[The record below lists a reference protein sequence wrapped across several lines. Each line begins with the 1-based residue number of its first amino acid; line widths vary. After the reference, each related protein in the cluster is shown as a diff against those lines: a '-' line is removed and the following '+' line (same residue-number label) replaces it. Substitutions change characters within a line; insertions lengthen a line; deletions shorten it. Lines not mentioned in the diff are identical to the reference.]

1 MFNSSFEH
9 HNSSKEES
17 TKEIKDD
24 FIVHNMPEAE
34 RFSGQ
39 TFSNTSVKQAP
50 SKPAPLSGI
59 DSHYKIGVLI
69 IFGGVVLIGGLIYA
83 AYVFMIK
90 PAAKQ
95 PATPVTQTE
104 SPVIES
110 PVVEEP
116 VTPVVTPVVTPEVAT
131 STTNETISTSTDLL
145 PEEQTTS
152 FVPSVVS
159 TIDSDFDGLTDDEEK
174 LIGTNPNLADTDNDS
189 YLDIAELK
197 SGYNPLNAGGKID
210 ENSLFARYQV
220 DSKASVLYLNAW
232 EMTRSDANNTI
243 VFTDED
249 KAFIQITFQDNEEKL
264 SPYSWYEKQ
273 FSGLMPGES
282 IMGEAWTGFY
292 SQDNSAAYIF
302 SNDLS
307 KIYTITYS
315 PLIENDLNF
324 PFFRLMVK
332 TMIIK

>member
-9 HNSSKEES
+9 HNSSKDES

-39 TFSNTSVKQAP
+39 TFSNTSIKQAP
-50 SKPAPLSGI
+50 AKPTPLSGI
-59 DSHYKIGVLI
+59 DSHYKIGILI
-69 IFGGVVLIGGLIYA
+69 IAGGIILIGGLIYA

-95 PATPVTQTE
+95 PVAPEVQ
-104 SPVIES
+104 IEV
-110 PVVEEP
+110 PVVETPIVTEP
-116 VTPVVTPVVTPEVAT
+116 IVPVVAPVVTPEIVAT
-131 STTNETISTSTDLL
+131 TTETVSTSTELL
-145 PEEQTTS
+145 PEEKNTS

-189 YLDIAELK
+189 FLDIAELK
-197 SGYNPLNAGGKID
+197 SGYNPLVVGEKIN
-210 ENSLFARYQV
+210 ENSLFARYQI
-220 DSKASVLYLNAW
+220 DTKASILYLNAW
-232 EMTRSDANNTI
+232 EMTRSEANSTI

-249 KAFIQITFQDNEEKL
+249 KAFIQITFQDNDEKL
-264 SPYSWYEKQ
+264 SPYSWYDKQ

-282 IMGEAWTGFY
+282 IMGESWTGFY

-307 KIYTITYS
+307 KIYTVTYS

>member
-1 MFNSSFEH
+1 MFNSSFGH
-9 HNSSKEES
+9 HNSSKDES

-39 TFSNTSVKQAP
+39 TFSNTSIKQAP
-50 SKPAPLSGI
+50 SRQTALSGI

-90 PAAKQ
+90 PAAQ
-95 PATPVTQTE
+95 EPITPVTQVET
-104 SPVIES
+104 
-110 PVVEEP
+110 PVVENPIVEEPIIPVVVP
-116 VTPVVTPVVTPEVAT
+116 VTIPEVTT
-131 STTNETISTSTDLL
+131 STTSEIISTSTELL
-145 PEEQTTS
+145 PEEKNTS
-152 FVPSVVS
+152 FVPLVVS

-174 LIGTNPNLADTDNDS
+174 LISTNPNLADTDNDS

-197 SGYNPLNAGGKID
+197 SGYNPLIAGGKID
-210 ENSLFARYQV
+210 ENSLFARYQI
-220 DSKASVLYLNAW
+220 DSKASILYLNAW
-232 EMTRSDANNTI
+232 EMTRSEANSTI

-249 KAFIQITFQDNEEKL
+249 KAFIQITFQDNDEKL

-273 FSGLMPGES
+273 FFGLMPGES
-282 IMGEAWTGFY
+282 VMGEKWTGFY

-332 TMIIK
+332 TMILK